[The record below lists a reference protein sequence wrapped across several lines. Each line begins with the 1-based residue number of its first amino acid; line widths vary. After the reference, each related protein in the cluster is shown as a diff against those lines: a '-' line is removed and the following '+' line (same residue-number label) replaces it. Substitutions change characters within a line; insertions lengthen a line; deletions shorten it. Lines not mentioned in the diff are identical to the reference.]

1 MYPTCRPLQCHVS
14 FSFNSIP
21 AKIYGINLVVHHH
34 ITSPAAGRRPWLKHC
49 WSTYWSLHA
58 TIQPQYSLPVQWP
71 RATVYNDQEQY
82 IVVVPLREREKRKGQ
97 RDLKRDQWE
106 VGSIHGDMEQFLWDT
121 NPLPYDTCHW
131 HLLYYMCS
139 TTKDYHLFF
148 RFMEATLFV

>member
-1 MYPTCRPLQCHVS
+1 MYPTCPPLQCHVS

-82 IVVVPLREREKRKGQ
+82 IVVVPLREREEKRTKRSKERSMRGWVHPWRHGAILVGHKSSTVLHMSLTPIILYVQHNKG
-97 RDLKRDQWE
+97 LP
-106 VGSIHGDMEQFLWDT
+106 SIF
-121 NPLPYDTCHW
+121 
-131 HLLYYMCS
+131 
-139 TTKDYHLFF
+139 
-148 RFMEATLFV
+148 

>member
-82 IVVVPLREREKRKGQ
+82 IVVVPLREREEKRTKRSKERSMRGWVHPWRHGAILVGHKSSTVRHMSLTPIILYVQHNKG
-97 RDLKRDQWE
+97 LP
-106 VGSIHGDMEQFLWDT
+106 SIF
-121 NPLPYDTCHW
+121 
-131 HLLYYMCS
+131 
-139 TTKDYHLFF
+139 
-148 RFMEATLFV
+148 